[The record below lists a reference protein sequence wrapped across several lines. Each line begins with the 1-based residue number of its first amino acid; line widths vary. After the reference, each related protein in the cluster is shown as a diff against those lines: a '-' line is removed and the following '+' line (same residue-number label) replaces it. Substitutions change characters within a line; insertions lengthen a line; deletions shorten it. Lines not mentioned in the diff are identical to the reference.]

1 MDRKKILDQF
11 KDQKIQN
18 YSYNIFFFL
27 IFAFFVGFA
36 IRPNLMTAFNLQK
49 ELQDLK
55 LKSQEYEA
63 EIQQIVDYQ
72 TKVEQY
78 RDQFY
83 LLDEA
88 VPKTPAIA
96 KVLEDIRQSAT
107 DSGVILTSIAVEE
120 VGIKTEEKQ
129 GSLKSF
135 GVNINVESEIVM
147 LQNFLN
153 TLINQRRIKIIDNVS
168 ITKIQLEEGTS
179 NRFTITMIVKG
190 TYL

>member
-49 ELQDLK
+49 ELQDIK

-120 VGIKTEEKQ
+120 VSIKTEEKQ
-129 GSLKSF
+129 DSLKSF
-135 GVNINVESEIVM
+135 GVNIIVESEIAM

-153 TLINQRRIKIIDNVS
+153 TLLNQRRIKIIDDISV
-168 ITKIQLEEGTS
+168 TKVQLEEGTS
-179 NRFTITMIVKG
+179 NRFAITMIVKG
-190 TYL
+190 VYL

>member
-120 VGIKTEEKQ
+120 VSIKTEEKQ
-129 GSLKSF
+129 NSLKSF
-135 GVNINVESEIVM
+135 GVNIIVESEIAM
-147 LQNFLN
+147 LENFLN
-153 TLINQRRIKIIDNVS
+153 TLLNQRRIKIIDDISV
-168 ITKIQLEEGTS
+168 TKVQLEEGIS

>member
-1 MDRKKILDQF
+1 MDSKKILDQF

-36 IRPNLMTAFNLQK
+36 IRPNLTTAFNLQK

-120 VGIKTEEKQ
+120 VSIKTEEKQ
-129 GSLKSF
+129 NSLKSF
-135 GVNINVESEIVM
+135 GVNIIVESEIAM
-147 LQNFLN
+147 LQNFLD
-153 TLINQRRIKIIDNVS
+153 TLLNQRRIKIIDDISV
-168 ITKIQLEEGTS
+168 TKVQLEEGIS

-190 TYL
+190 VYL

>member
-27 IFAFFVGFA
+27 VFAFFVGFA
-36 IRPNLMTAFNLQK
+36 IRPNLTTAFNLQK

-88 VPKTPAIA
+88 VPKTPAVA

-107 DSGVILTSIAVEE
+107 DSGVILTSIAVDEII
-120 VGIKTEEKQ
+120 IKSEEKQ
-129 GSLKSF
+129 ASLKSF
-135 GVNINVESEIVM
+135 GLTLNVESEFTT
-147 LQNFLN
+147 LQNFLS
-153 TLINQRRIKIIDNVS
+153 TLLNQRRIKSIDNLQV
-168 ITKIQLEEGTS
+168 TKLEKEGGTS
-179 NRFTITMIVKG
+179 NLFTITMIVKG
-190 TYL
+190 AYL

>member
-49 ELQDLK
+49 ELQDIK

-120 VGIKTEEKQ
+120 VSIKTEEKQ
-129 GSLKSF
+129 NSLKSF
-135 GVNINVESEIVM
+135 GVNIIVESEIAM

-153 TLINQRRIKIIDNVS
+153 TLLNQRRIKIIDDISV
-168 ITKIQLEEGTS
+168 TKVQLEEGIS

-190 TYL
+190 VYL

>member
-1 MDRKKILDQF
+1 MDRKKILEQF

-27 IFAFFVGFA
+27 VFAFFVVFA
-36 IRPNLMTAFNLQK
+36 IRPNLTTAFNLQK

-88 VPKTPAIA
+88 VPNTPAVA
-96 KVLEDIRQSAT
+96 KIVEDVRKSAT
-107 DSGVILTSIAVEE
+107 DSGVILSSIAVEE
-120 VGIKTEEKQ
+120 LSIKAAEKQ
-129 GSLKSF
+129 ATLKSF
-135 GVNINVESEIVM
+135 GLTVNAQSELVS

-153 TLINQRRIKIIDNVS
+153 TLLNQRRIKAIDNVKV
-168 ITKIQLEEGTS
+168 TRVQNEDGTS
-179 NRFTITMIVKG
+179 NLFTITMVVKG
-190 TYL
+190 AYL

>member
-1 MDRKKILDQF
+1 MDRKRILDQL
-11 KDQKIQN
+11 KDQKVQN
-18 YSYNIFFFL
+18 YSYNIIFFV
-27 IFAFFVGFA
+27 IFAFFAVFA

-55 LKSQEYEA
+55 FKSQEYEA

-88 VPKTPAIA
+88 IPKTPAIA

-120 VGIKTEEKQ
+120 VSIKTVEKQ
-129 GSLKSF
+129 PSLKSF
-135 GVNINVESEIVM
+135 GLTVNVDGELIT
-147 LQNFLN
+147 LKNFLD
-153 TLINQRRIKIIDNVS
+153 TLLNQRRIKAVDNIE
-168 ITKIQLEEGTS
+168 ITKVRQEEGTS
-179 NRFTITMIVKG
+179 NLFTITMLVKG
-190 TYL
+190 AYL

>member
-1 MDRKKILDQF
+1 MDRKRILDQL
-11 KDQKIQN
+11 KDQKVQN
-18 YSYNIFFFL
+18 YSYNIIFFV
-27 IFAFFVGFA
+27 IFAFFAVFA

-49 ELQDLK
+49 ELQGLK

-88 VPKTPAIA
+88 IPKTPAIA

-120 VGIKTEEKQ
+120 VSIKTVEKQ
-129 GSLKSF
+129 PSLKSF
-135 GVNINVESEIVM
+135 GLTVNVDGELIT
-147 LQNFLN
+147 LKNFLD
-153 TLINQRRIKIIDNVS
+153 TLLNQRRIKAVDNIE
-168 ITKIQLEEGTS
+168 ITKVRQEEGTS
-179 NRFTITMIVKG
+179 NLFTITMLVKG
-190 TYL
+190 AYL

>member
-120 VGIKTEEKQ
+120 VSIKTEEKQ
-129 GSLKSF
+129 DSLKSF
-135 GVNINVESEIVM
+135 GVNIIVESEIAM

-153 TLINQRRIKIIDNVS
+153 TLLNQRRIKIIDDISV
-168 ITKIQLEEGTS
+168 TKVQLEEGIS

-190 TYL
+190 VYL

>member
-120 VGIKTEEKQ
+120 VSIKTEEKQ
-129 GSLKSF
+129 NSLKSF
-135 GVNINVESEIVM
+135 GVNIIVESEIAM

-153 TLINQRRIKIIDNVS
+153 TLLNQRRIKIIDDISV
-168 ITKIQLEEGTS
+168 TKVQLEEGIS

-190 TYL
+190 VYL

>member
-1 MDRKKILDQF
+1 MDRKRILDQL
-11 KDQKIQN
+11 KDQKVQN
-18 YSYNIFFFL
+18 YSYNIIFFV
-27 IFAFFVGFA
+27 IFAFFAVFA

-49 ELQDLK
+49 ELQGLK

-88 VPKTPAIA
+88 IPKTPAIA

-120 VGIKTEEKQ
+120 VSIKTVEKQ
-129 GSLKSF
+129 PSLKSF
-135 GVNINVESEIVM
+135 GLTVNVDGEFIT
-147 LQNFLN
+147 LKNFLD
-153 TLINQRRIKIIDNVS
+153 TLLNQRRIKAVDNIE
-168 ITKIQLEEGTS
+168 ITKVRQEEGTS
-179 NRFTITMIVKG
+179 NLFTITMLVKG
-190 TYL
+190 AYL

>member
-1 MDRKKILDQF
+1 MDRKRILDQL
-11 KDQKIQN
+11 KDQKVQN
-18 YSYNIFFFL
+18 YSYNIIFFV
-27 IFAFFVGFA
+27 IFAFFAVFA

-88 VPKTPAIA
+88 IPKTPAIA

-120 VGIKTEEKQ
+120 VSIKTVEKQ
-129 GSLKSF
+129 PSLKSF
-135 GVNINVESEIVM
+135 GLTVNVDGEFIT
-147 LQNFLN
+147 LKNFLD
-153 TLINQRRIKIIDNVS
+153 TLLNQRRIKAVDNIE
-168 ITKIQLEEGTS
+168 ITKVRQEEGTS
-179 NRFTITMIVKG
+179 NLFTITMLVKG
-190 TYL
+190 AYL

>member
-1 MDRKKILDQF
+1 MDRKRILDQL
-11 KDQKIQN
+11 KDQKVQN
-18 YSYNIFFFL
+18 YSYNIIFFV
-27 IFAFFVGFA
+27 IFAFFAVFA

-88 VPKTPAIA
+88 IPKTPAIA

-120 VGIKTEEKQ
+120 VSSKTVEKQ
-129 GSLKSF
+129 PSLKSF
-135 GVNINVESEIVM
+135 GLTVNVDGEFIT
-147 LQNFLN
+147 LKNFLD
-153 TLINQRRIKIIDNVS
+153 TLLNQRRIKAVDNIE
-168 ITKIQLEEGTS
+168 ITKVRQEEGTS
-179 NRFTITMIVKG
+179 NLFTITMLVKG
-190 TYL
+190 AYL

>member
-49 ELQDLK
+49 ELQDIK

-120 VGIKTEEKQ
+120 VSIKTEEKQ
-129 GSLKSF
+129 DSLKSF
-135 GVNINVESEIVM
+135 GVNIIVESEIAM

-153 TLINQRRIKIIDNVS
+153 TLLNQRRIKIIDDISV
-168 ITKIQLEEGTS
+168 TKVQLEEGIS

-190 TYL
+190 VYL

>member
-120 VGIKTEEKQ
+120 VSIKTEEKQ
-129 GSLKSF
+129 NSLKSF
-135 GVNINVESEIVM
+135 GVNIIVESEIAM

-153 TLINQRRIKIIDNVS
+153 TLLNQRRIKIIDDISV
-168 ITKIQLEEGTS
+168 TKVQLEEGTS
-179 NRFTITMIVKG
+179 NRFAITMMVKG
-190 TYL
+190 VYL